1 MHYGTATSSTLIE
14 RIRNPSDE
22 EAWERFARFYQ
33 PLILRFARGYGCD
46 PHMCRDVAQETL
58 VDLLTIMPRFAYDRE
73 RGRFRAFLYQVV
85 RRRAKSAFR
94 QRRQQTPPGESDSE
108 AAVADPGEPAPEVS
122 EDAWELEWRRQLF
135 LEALVRLRERV
146 RPTSYAAF
154 HAYAVQGEAAD
165 HVCEHFHLT
174 TNALHQIRH
183 RLFATLRQLVAEIE
197 AELDEAHRRG

>member
-1 MHYGTATSSTLIE
+1 MPHGTATSSTLIE
-14 RIRNPSDE
+14 RIRNPADE

-33 PLILRFARGYGCD
+33 PLIVRFARGYGCD

-85 RRRAKSAFR
+85 RRRVLATFR
-94 QRRQQTPPGESDSE
+94 QRRRQG
-108 AAVADPGEPAPEVS
+108 APGEPGAEDAPPAADELSLEVT

-135 LEALVRLRERV
+135 LEALTRLRDRV
-146 RPTSYAAF
+146 RPGSYAAF
-154 HAYAVQGEAAD
+154 HAYAVQGQSAEQ
-165 HVCEHFHLT
+165 VCERFHLT

-183 RLFATLRQLVAEIE
+183 RLFTALRELVAEIE